1 MVYAEEDSPVMT
13 PDGKKDTNSKCG
25 IVEVPLIIGGTE
37 ALEREFPHMASI
49 GFADGSGIYLY
60 ISLIQLFRVVEKN
73 QMHLI
78 IDNV

>member
-1 MVYAEEDSPVMT
+1 MT

-49 GFADGSGIYLY
+49 GFAEGSGIYLY
-60 ISLIQLFRVVEKN
+60 IS
-73 QMHLI
+73 
-78 IDNV
+78 